1 MTIICQ
7 KLIPSKSKYSES
19 RLINTIYHIIIIQ
32 LKQKCNN
39 IHNEKKPRPAVQAI
53 FTDTETF
60 FNCSFN
66 TTGTAQCRL
75 FIQSFSPSLRS
86 SARTR
91 SRSELCL
98 VRSSW
103 FFLRLQKPISMS
115 FFIGPES
122 MDLGSHF
129 SSFGFHLSPLGFQVD
144 LGGLNSSLSWGV
156 AFYEKKLNPVQKCYF
171 KTLASSYLLR
181 YPILYI
187 EIAVKILKSVSYSF
201 TLSMHV

>member
-53 FTDTETF
+53 LTDTETF

-156 AFYEKKLNPVQKCYF
+156 AFYEKKN
-171 KTLASSYLLR
+171 
-181 YPILYI
+181 
-187 EIAVKILKSVSYSF
+187 
-201 TLSMHV
+201 